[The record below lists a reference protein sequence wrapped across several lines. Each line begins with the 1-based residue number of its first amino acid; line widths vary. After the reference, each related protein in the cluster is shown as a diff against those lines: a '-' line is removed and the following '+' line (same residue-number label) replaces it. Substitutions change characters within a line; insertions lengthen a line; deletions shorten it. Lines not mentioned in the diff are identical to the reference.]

1 MKDRFI
7 YWCERIIEWS
17 LYVLVFGV
25 TFSKAITESAAGIAI
40 TAWIFKKIIS
50 REFKIVHTDLNYA
63 IFGFFL
69 VSLMSL
75 INVIGPDYDYTFV
88 SVKGFIGKVTEYVL
102 LYFIIVESIKTK
114 KQFRNIIGIILFS
127 CLLIGSDGIFQKF
140 FGFDFMRGRET
151 FDLNFSNRLT
161 ASFKNPN
168 HFGGWLSMVLP
179 ITMSLS
185 LFGPK
190 RQKWLRGAFGI
201 LSALLFICL
210 LLTAS
215 RGAWLG
221 FVGAIL
227 LMGVLNSKKLV
238 LITLISILILSFAV
252 SGKFEQKLTSFFSTT
267 TIEGKTAPRII
278 LWKETLIMIKDKP
291 LLGHGVN
298 SFMSNWSKYGVGKG
312 VSGHPWYPHNCYLHM
327 AAEIGLI
334 GLGMFMWIIIMLF
347 KSTIKFLKKIKVKS
361 EEDRFYQ
368 AVGLGLLG
376 GITACLIH
384 SFVDNNLYVVLL
396 ATFFWVL
403 LGLVNAEKRIYE
415 DSIS

>member
-1 MKDRFI
+1 MKDKI
-7 YWCERIIEWS
+7 IQWCERIIEWS

-25 TFSKAITESAAGIAI
+25 TFSKAIAESAAGIAI

-69 VSLMSL
+69 VNLISL

-127 CLLIGSDGIFQKF
+127 CALIGIDGIFQKF
-140 FGFDFMRGRET
+140 FGFDFMRGRKIYA
-151 FDLNFSNRLT
+151 FIRPT
-161 ASFKNPN
+161 ASFKSPN

-179 ITMSLS
+179 ITMSLF
-185 LFGPK
+185 LFGTEKKK
-190 RQKWLRGAFGI
+190 RIRIAFGI

-210 LLTAS
+210 LLAAS

-227 LMGVLNSKKLV
+227 LIGILKRKKLILMSIICISVSLLLV
-238 LITLISILILSFAV
+238 LFMLP
-252 SGKFEQKLTSFFSTT
+252 
-267 TIEGKTAPRII
+267 GKTGKETQSLLNLNQATIMQRLI
-278 LWKETLIMIKDKP
+278 LWKETLPMIKDRP

-298 SFMSNWSKYGVGKG
+298 TFMSNWSNYGVGKAF
-312 VSGHPWYPHNCYLHM
+312 GHPYYPHNCYLHM

-334 GLGMFMWIIIMLF
+334 GLGMFIWVIVMLF
-347 KSTIKFLKKIKVKS
+347 KSTIKFLKKMELKT
-361 EEDRFYQ
+361 EEDSFYQ
-368 AVGLGLLG
+368 AVGIGLLG
-376 GITACLIH
+376 GITACLIS

-403 LGLVNAEKRIYE
+403 LGLVNAEKRIYA

>member
-1 MKDRFI
+1 MKDRVI

-25 TFSKAITESAAGIAI
+25 TFSKAIAESAAGIAI

-69 VSLMSL
+69 VNLISL

-102 LYFIIVESIKTK
+102 LYFIIVDSVKTK
-114 KQFRNIIGIILFS
+114 RQFRNIIGIILFS
-127 CLLIGSDGIFQKF
+127 CLLIGIDGIFQKF
-140 FGFDFMRGRET
+140 SGFDFMRGRKIFGLT
-151 FDLNFSNRLT
+151 RLT
-161 ASFKNPN
+161 ASFKSPN

-185 LFGPK
+185 FFGPE
-190 RQKWLRGAFGI
+190 RRKWLRPAFGM
-201 LSALLFICL
+201 LSVLLFICL
-210 LLTAS
+210 LLAAS

-227 LMGVLNSKKLV
+227 LMGILKSKKLL
-238 LITLISILILSFAV
+238 LITLICILIAPFAV
-252 SGKFEQKLTSFFSTT
+252 SGKFEEKLASIFSTN
-267 TIEGKTAPRII
+267 IEGGNADRII
-278 LWKETLIMIKDKP
+278 LWKETLVMIKDKP

-298 SFMSNWSKYGVGKG
+298 SFMSNWSKYGVGKTW
-312 VSGHPWYPHNCYLHM
+312 GHPYYPHNCYLHM
-327 AAEIGLI
+327 AAETGLI
-334 GLGMFMWIIIMLF
+334 GLGMFIWIIIMLF

-376 GITACLIH
+376 GVTACLIH

-403 LGLVNAEKRIYE
+403 MGLLSAEKKIYE
-415 DSIS
+415 KARS

>member
-1 MKDRFI
+1 MKDKI
-7 YWCERIIEWS
+7 IQWCERIIEYS

-50 REFKIVHTDLNYA
+50 REFKIAHTDLNYA

-69 VSLMSL
+69 VNLISLV
-75 INVIGPDYDYTFV
+75 NVINTDYVFV

-102 LYFIIVESIKTK
+102 LYFIIVESVKTK
-114 KQFRNIIGIILFS
+114 KQFRNIIGVILFS
-127 CLLIGSDGIFQKF
+127 CALIGIDGIFQWI
-140 FGFDFMRGRET
+140 FGIDYMRLRHPIGSRI
-151 FDLNFSNRLT
+151 S

-168 HFGGWLSMVLP
+168 HFAGWLSTVLP
-179 ITMSLS
+179 ITMSLF
-185 LFGPK
+185 LFGSK
-190 RQKWLRGAFGI
+190 GRKWPRIAFGM

-210 LLTAS
+210 LLAGS

-221 FVGAIL
+221 FVGALL
-227 LMGVLNSKKLV
+227 LMGVLKSKKLL
-238 LITLISILILSFAV
+238 LITLICILIVPFAAV
-252 SGKFEQKLTSFFSTT
+252 GGFKGRLTSIFS
-267 TIEGKTAPRII
+267 INEGPIDRVRVI
-278 LWKETLIMIKDKP
+278 LWKETSVMIKDRP

-298 SFMSNWSKYGVGKG
+298 TFMSNWSNYGVGKTL
-312 VSGHPWYPHNCYLHM
+312 GHPYYPHNCYLHM
-327 AAEIGLI
+327 AAETGLI
-334 GLGMFMWIIIMLF
+334 GLGMFIWIIIMLF
-347 KSTIKFLKKIKVKS
+347 KSTINFLKKIELKS

-403 LGLVNAEKRIYE
+403 LGLVNAEKRIYA

>member
-1 MKDRFI
+1 MKNKVI
-7 YWCERIIEWS
+7 HWCERIIEWS

-25 TFSKAITESAAGIAI
+25 TFSKAIAESAAGIAI

-69 VSLMSL
+69 VNLISL

-88 SVKGFIGKVTEYVL
+88 SVKGFVGKVTEYVL

-127 CLLIGSDGIFQKF
+127 CLLIGIDGIFQKF
-140 FGFDFMRGRET
+140 SGFDFMRGRKIFGLT
-151 FDLNFSNRLT
+151 RLT
-161 ASFKNPN
+161 ASFKSPN

-190 RQKWLRGAFGI
+190 RRKWLRPAFGI
-201 LSALLFICL
+201 LSVLLFICL
-210 LLTAS
+210 LLAAS

-221 FVGAIL
+221 FTGAIL
-227 LMGVLNSKKLV
+227 LMGILSKKK
-238 LITLISILILSFAV
+238 LILISIICISLPLFILLGKVGKEVQSFHNLNQ
-252 SGKFEQKLTSFFSTT
+252 G
-267 TIEGKTAPRII
+267 TIVERLV
-278 LWKETLIMIKDKP
+278 LWKETLPMIKDRP
-291 LLGHGVN
+291 LLGHGFN
-298 SFMSNWSKYGVGKG
+298 SFMSNWSKYGVGKTFE
-312 VSGHPWYPHNCYLHM
+312 HPYYPHNCYLHM
-327 AAEIGLI
+327 AAETGLV

-347 KSTIKFLKKIKVKS
+347 KSTIKFLKKMELKS
-361 EEDRFYQ
+361 EEDSFYQ
-368 AVGLGLLG
+368 AVGIGLLG
-376 GITACLIH
+376 GITAGLIH